1 MLDQHFWST
10 KHCMLVLG
18 TGFWY
23 LRRRFCYSSS
33 RGVALQLPISV
44 CLMCERGFHISG
56 FVQRTRKAVSD
67 EQTGDSTRSAKKA
80 KKLEVRACVCVSVCA
95 RAHKGG
101 RGIQRFV
108 SMHLAY

>member
-1 MLDQHFWST
+1 
-10 KHCMLVLG
+10 
-18 TGFWY
+18 
-23 LRRRFCYSSS
+23 
-33 RGVALQLPISV
+33 
-44 CLMCERGFHISG
+44 MCERGFHISG

>member
-1 MLDQHFWST
+1 
-10 KHCMLVLG
+10 MLVPG

-23 LRRRFCYSSS
+23 LSRSFCYSLS

-44 CLMCERGFHISG
+44 CLMCEHGLHISG

-80 KKLEVRACVCVSVCA
+80 KKVRVCML
-95 RAHKGG
+95 K
-101 RGIQRFV
+101 
-108 SMHLAY
+108 